1 MGPQVLRGDQPQPTI
16 QRRTMYALRTEQEGL
31 PTFSPSGSSVVAG
44 KIDENGQSSTM
55 DSEVHVGSDRRFLP
69 SVTGVSLHYAQRL
82 GIRVERCYHAS
93 DTQWCGCK
101 WVVRCH
107 VGLALTARDRYR
119 LGRRSV
125 IYVFSRMWSW
135 RRWLNV
141 QSGHRKDGSPSGAL
155 CRTHG
160 TEKVRCPRHRDSTR
174 GPTRRRR
181 ARKGSRPG
189 CACSRMRS
197 LMRSEAGCGAELL
210 RTSTSWRGAQRLQ
223 VNTDGYNYGSPIKAM
238 RTFSSL
244 LEDVDIPQAD
254 TINENRCVTCC

>member
-1 MGPQVLRGDQPQPTI
+1 MSADGSTSATGRPTPADHSVMAPYI
-16 QRRTMYALRTEQEGL
+16 LNTKPSRRT
-31 PTFSPSGSSVVAG
+31 SIPSGSSVVAG

-210 RTSTSWRGAQRLQ
+210 RTSTKRRGAQRLQ
-223 VNTDGYNYGSPIKAM
+223 VEPDPTTK
-238 RTFSSL
+238 
-244 LEDVDIPQAD
+244 
-254 TINENRCVTCC
+254 TIHEQVEGTVSC